1 MAKPRFYPK
10 TSKVRATA
18 PSITRQKLLGG
29 RPSIRRIGKLFQKMS
44 SCAWKIQASKP
55 WKRPLAYPPING
67 ERTNLLWLRKNALNA
82 FTSTIAPYDS
92 AIDGSYSDLQ
102 EAINKITVKPSRD
115 QGLSLSH
122 TRGELLI
129 DGILFKKQKL
139 TILTPDESD
148 TLMQQVVF
156 DQLIND
162 STSLTISLMYNNQKD
177 KETLYS
183 IIQSSE

>member
-1 MAKPRFYPK
+1 IQSKSDSTIHYEAEIIGWSSEYPVDWKVISKNEQLRLEDTGKQAMEK
-10 TSKVRATA
+10 TTGS
-18 PSITRQKLLGG
+18 
-29 RPSIRRIGKLFQKMS
+29 
-44 SCAWKIQASKP
+44 
-55 WKRPLAYPPING
+55 PING

-102 EAINKITVKPSRD
+102 EAINKITVQTYRD

-183 IIQSSE
+183 IIQSSEFE